1 MGRTGTTRRHALR
14 AAGAATVTATGL
26 LAGCTPDSTDGGR
39 VVSSGTKAAR
49 AESALR
55 LRSADTSRKLLGRY
69 DAVLTAF
76 PDTSEALAPL
86 RAAVARQVDA
96 LAPPARKPTSPAPSA
111 RPSSSAAPSPSATA
125 RPPVLPAVAAD
136 AEQALKDLA
145 AAERRTADAH
155 TATLMDAPPELARL
169 LASLA
174 AASAAHAY
182 LLSELLTKG
191 SAS

>member
-14 AAGAATVTATGL
+14 AAGAATATAAGL
-26 LAGCTPDSTDGGR
+26 LTGCTPDSADGR
-39 VVSSGTKAAR
+39 VSSGTKAAR

-55 LRSADTSRKLLGRY
+55 LRSADTRRELLGRY
-69 DAVLTAF
+69 DAMLNAY
-76 PDTSEALAPL
+76 PDESEALAPL

-96 LAPPARKPTSPAPSA
+96 LAPPARRPASPAPSA
-111 RPSSSAAPSPSATA
+111 RPSLSDTPSPSATA
-125 RPPVLPAVAAD
+125 RPPVLPAVAGD

-145 AAERRTADAH
+145 AVERRTADAH
-155 TATLMDAPPELARL
+155 TATLMKAPPELARL

-182 LLSELLTKG
+182 LLSELLTEG
-191 SAS
+191 SGS

>member
-14 AAGAATVTATGL
+14 AAGAATVTAAGL
-26 LAGCTPDSTDGGR
+26 LAGCTPDSADGR
-39 VVSSGTKAAR
+39 VSSGTKAAR
-49 AESALR
+49 AENALR
-55 LRSADTSRKLLGRY
+55 LRSADTSRELLGRY
-69 DAVLTAF
+69 DAVLETF
-76 PDTSEALAPL
+76 PDASGALAPL

-96 LAPPARKPTSPAPSA
+96 LAPARKPGSPAPSA
-111 RPSSSAAPSPSATA
+111 RPSSSASAAPSSSATV
-125 RPPVLPAVAAD
+125 RPPMLPAVSGD

-145 AAERRTADAH
+145 AAERRTSDAH

>member
-14 AAGAATVTATGL
+14 AAGAATATAAGL
-26 LAGCTPDSTDGGR
+26 LTGCTPDSADGR
-39 VVSSGTKAAR
+39 VSSGTKAAR

-55 LRSADTSRKLLGRY
+55 LRSADTSRELLGRY
-69 DAVLTAF
+69 DAVLNAY
-76 PDTSEALAPL
+76 PDESEALAPL

-96 LAPPARKPTSPAPSA
+96 LAPPARKPASPAPSA
-111 RPSSSAAPSPSATA
+111 RPSPSATA
-125 RPPVLPAVAAD
+125 RPPVLPAVAGD

-182 LLSELLTKG
+182 LLSELLTEG
-191 SAS
+191 SGS